1 MKLMIQKKA
10 EMGVGTLIIFIAMI
24 LVAAIAAAVVLQT
37 AGSLQQQALSTGQQ
51 SRQQIATSA
60 VFVEVSAVDG
70 STAVVQ
76 NFSILMKLA
85 AGSNPIKLSDVLMSL
100 DTFNTTTTFIYDNT
114 TNLSAI
120 VVDVANENGTFAAEY
135 LQQGPN
141 FRRGNLQRGDVI
153 RVHLDSARPIG
164 EDEHVRINFIPKIG
178 TQTGTSFITPDV
190 ISERRM
196 YLYP

>member
-1 MKLMIQKKA
+1 MGLGRRA

-60 VFVEVSAVDG
+60 VFVEVSAIDGASASVD
-70 STAVVQ
+70 
-76 NFSILMKLA
+76 NFSIIMKLA
-85 AGSNPIKLSDVLMSL
+85 AGSNPMKLSDVLMSL
-100 DTFNTTTTFIYDNT
+100 DTFNTTTTFIYDNST
-114 TNLSAI
+114 DPDDAD
-120 VVDVANENGTFAAEY
+120 VDVANENGTFTGEY

-141 FRRGNLQRGDVI
+141 FRAGNMQRGDVLRLHMI
-153 RVHLDSARPIG
+153 SPRAIG